1 MTKLKKGDVSV
12 ETETEALRLA
22 KKSQKEGQTKEQT
35 RLVAQGIQKGIAE
48 YKKSAKSKL
57 RQADK
62 AKKKRQKTT
71 TDELP
76 PTLNVPQKNTQARL
90 AWALLAL
97 SWSFFVVYLFVM
109 K

>member
-48 YKKSAKSKL
+48 YKKKC
-57 RQADK
+57 
-62 AKKKRQKTT
+62 
-71 TDELP
+71 
-76 PTLNVPQKNTQARL
+76 
-90 AWALLAL
+90 
-97 SWSFFVVYLFVM
+97 
-109 K
+109 